1 MSLVRRPSLLLV
13 VLVLGFVVPHLRAD
27 TVYLKNGAW
36 IDGRVR
42 ARTDEVVEVEIG
54 KIGKIEISVS
64 EIYEIEK
71 NNRTGEEKQPN
82 SKDEEERIARLS
94 RDAKLAGGAQKTD
107 GTPAKPDTTRADSS
121 KKPEGEGSGKSDVDR
136 EGASSPPP
144 PEGKAEDPT
153 LDPQLKARIEEL
165 VRDLERQ
172 KPQLRTRAEVHLKA
186 IGAPAVP
193 FLTPLAK
200 SANDLTRVAVF
211 RLLSEFGDERAVDAC
226 IEALS
231 DPNEYVRD
239 FANRTLE
246 RVTQKSFGYV
256 AQASPRRRET
266 AQQKW
271 KKWWEEEKRELEKSR
286 ELAGRSSRGG
296 T

>member
-1 MSLVRRPSLLLV
+1 MSLVHRPSFLLV
-13 VLVLGFVVPHLRAD
+13 AVVLGFVVPDLRAD

-71 NNRTGEEKQPN
+71 NNRTGEEKQQN
-82 SKDEEERIARLS
+82 TKDEEERIARLS
-94 RDAKLAGGAQKTD
+94 RDAKLAGGAQRTD
-107 GTPAKPDTTRADSS
+107 GTPVRPDASGADSG
-121 KKPEGEGSGKSDVDR
+121 KKPEGEGSGKSDVDKA
-136 EGASSPPP
+136 GASSPPP
-144 PEGKAEDPT
+144 SQGKEEDST
-153 LDPQLKARIEEL
+153 LDPQLKARIQEL

-172 KPQLRTRAEVHLKA
+172 KPQFRTRAEVHLKA

-200 SANDLTRVAVF
+200 HANDLTRVAVF

-231 DPNEYVRD
+231 DPSEYVRD
-239 FANRTLE
+239 LANKTLE
-246 RVTQKSFGYV
+246 RVTQKSFGYL

-266 AQQKW
+266 AQDKW
-271 KKWWEEEKRELEKSR
+271 KKWWEEEKETLARER
-286 ELAGRSSRGG
+286 ELATKSSKRDH
-296 T
+296 